1 MDTQIKRLLSLLFL
15 LLFVSCG
22 YKVNIMGVDVT
33 DLKGKDPLKIFAGAV
48 VSVAA
53 HEAAHYF
60 TAQARGTDIEM
71 ITPLRWETPNEV
83 DPYVQNAGF
92 VAQTGIGFLLNYI
105 PYTKGS
111 DFTLGWNSMAT
122 AQLYTYEYRN
132 GDEGDFGDD
141 YEDTWKIY
149 TALST
154 WNFGESLLE

>member
-15 LLFVSCG
+15 LLFVGCG

-33 DLKGKDPLKIFAGAV
+33 DLKDKDPLKVFAGAV

-71 ITPLRWETPNEV
+71 ITPIRWETPNER
-83 DPYVQNAGF
+83 DEWVQNAGF
-92 VAQTGIGFLLNYI
+92 VAQTGVGFLLNYI

-111 DFTLGWNSMAT
+111 DFALGWNSVAT
-122 AQLYTYEYRN
+122 AQLYTYGQRN
-132 GDEGDFGDD
+132 GDAGDFEDD
-141 YEDTWKIY
+141 YNDNWKIF

-154 WNFGESLLE
+154 FNLGQSLLE